1 MLHRRTAILTLMM
14 SLFLA
19 ALPGFAQDAE
29 GVLAAPEALARQ
41 QAGKLTLI
49 DIRQPEEW
57 RQTGVAKGAKG
68 ISMRHPQGP
77 QGFLQELTAAVGGD
91 KNAPIGLICRTG
103 NRTTAMQ
110 KALRDVGFTRVFNV
124 KEGMAGS
131 AAGPGWLARGLPLQ
145 P

>member
-14 SLFLA
+14 TLALA
-19 ALPGFAQDAE
+19 ALPAFAQDTE

-77 QGFLQELTAAVGGD
+77 SGFLQELTAAVGGD

-110 KALRDVGFTRVFNV
+110 KALRDVGFTQVFNV

-145 P
+145 